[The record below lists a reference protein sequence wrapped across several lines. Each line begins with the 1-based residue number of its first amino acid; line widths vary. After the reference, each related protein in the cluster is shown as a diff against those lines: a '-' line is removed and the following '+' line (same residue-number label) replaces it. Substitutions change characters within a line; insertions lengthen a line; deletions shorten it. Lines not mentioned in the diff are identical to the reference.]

1 MAAGSTRRILSTR
14 IDSLSGLSY
23 INPLWRIDMKQE
35 NSAGRTLTEVVKE
48 LEERQKKNKVVN
60 PILQQVMEQ
69 VTAVQTRMGRIKHKI
84 AVMSGK
90 GGVGKSSVTVNLA
103 NGFASRGYK
112 VGILDVDLSGPC
124 IPKMM
129 GIRDRSLQISPE
141 GAIPAV
147 GLNGIKVAS
156 MELMLPGEDS
166 PVMWKGLWED
176 SAVWRGTV
184 EMSVIRE
191 FISDVNWGAL
201 DLLLIDMPPAS
212 SDKPPIIAQMIPDLD
227 GAVIVTIP
235 SEISQFIV
243 KKSVV
248 FLNREL
254 KIPIIGL
261 IENMSGA
268 VCPHCGE
275 ALELF
280 EGTRGEAGPLQS
292 LGLPL
297 LGRIPFDRRIAMCA
311 DQGRSFMDEH
321 ALTPASQAFRI
332 IIDSLHG
339 LMEQRRTS

>member
-1 MAAGSTRRILSTR
+1 MNQGKS
-14 IDSLSGLSY
+14 D
-23 INPLWRIDMKQE
+23 
-35 NSAGRTLTEVVKE
+35 GRTITEVVKD
-48 LEERQKKNKVVN
+48 LEAQQKKNKVVN
-60 PILQQVMEQ
+60 PVLQQVMDQ
-69 VTAVQTRMGRIKHKI
+69 VAAVQTRMSRIKHKI

-103 NGFASRGYK
+103 HCFTARGYK

-129 GIRDRSLQISPE
+129 GIHERALKITSE
-141 GAIPAV
+141 GAQPAV
-147 GLNGIKVAS
+147 GVNGIKVAS
-156 MELMLPGEDS
+156 MELMLPDEGS

-191 FISDVNWGAL
+191 FISDVNWGPL

-212 SDKPPIIAQMIPDLD
+212 SDKPPIIAQMIPELD

-248 FLNREL
+248 FLSREL

-275 ALELF
+275 AIELF
-280 EGTRGEAGPLQS
+280 EGVQGEDSPLQKM
-292 LGLPL
+292 GLPL
-297 LGRIPFDRRIAMCA
+297 LGRIPFDHRIASCA
-311 DQGRSFMDEH
+311 DHGRSFVDEH
-321 ALTPASQAFRI
+321 PLTPAAQAFRI
-332 IIDSLHG
+332 ITDTLQKQ
-339 LMEQRRTS
+339 MDQRRPS

>member
-1 MAAGSTRRILSTR
+1 
-14 IDSLSGLSY
+14 
-23 INPLWRIDMKQE
+23 MKQGKSE
-35 NSAGRTLTEVVKE
+35 GRTITEVVKD
-48 LEERQKKNKVVN
+48 LEAQQKKNKVVN
-60 PILQQVMEQ
+60 PVLQQVMDQ
-69 VTAVQTRMGRIKHKI
+69 VTAVQTRMSRIKHKI

-103 NGFASRGYK
+103 HCFAARGYK

-129 GIRDRSLQISPE
+129 GIRDRALKITAE
-141 GAIPAV
+141 GALPAV
-147 GLNGIKVAS
+147 GVNGIKVAS
-156 MELMLPGEDS
+156 MELMLPDEGS

-191 FISDVNWGAL
+191 FISDVNWGPL

-212 SDKPPIIAQMIPDLD
+212 SDKPPIIAQMIPELD

-235 SEISQFIV
+235 SAISQFIV

-254 KIPIIGL
+254 KIPMIGL

-268 VCPHCGE
+268 ICPHCGE

-280 EGTRGEAGPLQS
+280 EDASHGESPLQQM
-292 LGLPL
+292 GLPL
-297 LGRIPFDRRIAMCA
+297 LGRVPFDRRIASCA
-311 DQGRSFMDEH
+311 DHGRSFVDEH
-321 ALTPASQAFRI
+321 PLTPAAQAFRI
-332 IIDSLHG
+332 ITDSLQQ
-339 LMEQRRTS
+339 LIEARRPS

>member
-1 MAAGSTRRILSTR
+1 
-14 IDSLSGLSY
+14 
-23 INPLWRIDMKQE
+23 MKQGK
-35 NSAGRTLTEVVKE
+35 SQGRTITEVVKD
-48 LEERQKKNKVVN
+48 LEAQQKKNKVVN
-60 PILQQVMEQ
+60 PVLQQVLEQ
-69 VTAVQTRMGRIKHKI
+69 VAAVQTRMSRIKHKI

-103 NGFASRGYK
+103 HCFTARGYK

-129 GIRDRSLQISPE
+129 GIHERALKITAE
-141 GAIPAV
+141 GAQPAV

-156 MELMLPGEDS
+156 MELMLPSEDS

-191 FISDVNWGAL
+191 FISDVNWGPL

-212 SDKPPIIAQMIPDLD
+212 SDKPPIIAQMIPELD

-248 FLNREL
+248 FLSREL

-275 ALELF
+275 AMELF
-280 EGTRGEAGPLQS
+280 EDASHGESPLKKM
-292 LGLPL
+292 GLPL
-297 LGRIPFDRRIAMCA
+297 LGRVPFDQRIAGCA
-311 DQGRSFMDEH
+311 DHGRSFVDEH
-321 ALTPASQAFRI
+321 PLTPAAQAFRI
-332 IIDSLHG
+332 ITDSLQQHI
-339 LMEQRRTS
+339 ESRRSS

>member
-1 MAAGSTRRILSTR
+1 
-14 IDSLSGLSY
+14 
-23 INPLWRIDMKQE
+23 MKQGKSE
-35 NSAGRTLTEVVKE
+35 GRTITEVVKD
-48 LEERQKKNKVVN
+48 LEAQQKKNKVVN
-60 PILQQVMEQ
+60 PVLQQVLEQ
-69 VTAVQTRMGRIKHKI
+69 VAAVQTRMSQIKHKI

-103 NGFASRGYK
+103 HSFAARGYK

-129 GIRDRSLQISPE
+129 GIHERALKITAE
-141 GAIPAV
+141 GAQPAV

-156 MELMLPGEDS
+156 MELMLPDEGS

-191 FISDVNWGAL
+191 FISDVNWGPL

-212 SDKPPIIAQMIPDLD
+212 SDKPPIISQMIPDLD

-248 FLNREL
+248 FLSREL

-268 VCPHCGE
+268 ICPHCGE

-280 EGTRGEAGPLQS
+280 EDASHGESPLQKM
-292 LGLPL
+292 GLPL
-297 LGRIPFDRRIAMCA
+297 LGRVPFDRRIASCA
-311 DQGRSFMDEH
+311 DHGRSFVDEH
-321 ALTPASQAFRI
+321 PLTPAAQAFRI
-332 IIDSLHG
+332 ITDSLQHHI
-339 LMEQRRTS
+339 ESRRPS

>member
-1 MAAGSTRRILSTR
+1 
-14 IDSLSGLSY
+14 
-23 INPLWRIDMKQE
+23 MKQGKSE
-35 NSAGRTLTEVVKE
+35 ERTITEVVKD
-48 LEERQKKNKVVN
+48 LEAQQKKNKVVN
-60 PILQQVMEQ
+60 PILQQVMDQ
-69 VTAVQTRMGRIKHKI
+69 VVAVQTRMGRIKHKI

-103 NGFASRGYK
+103 NSFVARGYK

-124 IPKMM
+124 IPKMT
-129 GIRDRSLQISPE
+129 GIRERALKITAE
-141 GAIPAV
+141 GALPAV

-156 MELMLPGEDS
+156 MELMLPNDGS

-191 FISDVNWGAL
+191 FISDVNWGPL

-254 KIPIIGL
+254 HIPIIGL

-268 VCPHCGE
+268 ICPHCGE

-280 EGTRGEAGPLQS
+280 EDASHGESPLQKM
-292 LGLPL
+292 GLPL
-297 LGRIPFDRRIAMCA
+297 LGRIPFDRRIASCA
-311 DQGRSFMDEH
+311 DQGRSFTDEH
-321 ALTPASQAFRI
+321 PHTPASQAFSLI
-332 IIDSLHG
+332 TESLHRQ
-339 LMEQRRTS
+339 MEQRRTP

>member
-1 MAAGSTRRILSTR
+1 
-14 IDSLSGLSY
+14 
-23 INPLWRIDMKQE
+23 MKPGKLE
-35 NSAGRTLTEVVKE
+35 GRTITEVVKD
-48 LEERQKKNKVVN
+48 LEAQQKKNKVVN
-60 PILQQVMEQ
+60 PVLQQVLEQ
-69 VTAVQTRMGRIKHKI
+69 VAAVQTRMSRIKHKI

-103 NGFASRGYK
+103 HSFAARGYK

-129 GIRDRSLQISPE
+129 GVRDRTLTITPE
-141 GAIPAV
+141 GAQPAV
-147 GLNGIKVAS
+147 GVNGIKVAS
-156 MELMLPGEDS
+156 MELMLQDEGS

-191 FISDVNWGAL
+191 FISDVNWGSL

-243 KKSVV
+243 RKSVV
-248 FLNREL
+248 FLSREL
-254 KIPIIGL
+254 HIPIIGL
-261 IENMSGA
+261 IENMSGTL
-268 VCPHCGE
+268 CPHCGD

-280 EGTRGEAGPLQS
+280 EDASHGESPLQKM
-292 LGLPL
+292 GLPL
-297 LGRIPFDRRIAMCA
+297 LGRVPFDRRIASCA
-311 DQGRSFMDEH
+311 DHGRSFVDEH
-321 ALTPASQAFRI
+321 PLTPAAQAFRI
-332 IIDSLHG
+332 ITDALQHHIES
-339 LMEQRRTS
+339 RRPS

>member
-1 MAAGSTRRILSTR
+1 
-14 IDSLSGLSY
+14 
-23 INPLWRIDMKQE
+23 MKQGKSE
-35 NSAGRTLTEVVKE
+35 GRTITEVVKD
-48 LEERQKKNKVVN
+48 LEAQQKKNKVVN
-60 PILQQVMEQ
+60 PVLQQVLEQ
-69 VTAVQTRMGRIKHKI
+69 VAAVQTRMGRIKHKI

-103 NGFASRGYK
+103 NSFTARGYK

-124 IPKMM
+124 SPKMM
-129 GIRDRSLQISPE
+129 GIRERSLKITAE
-141 GAIPAV
+141 GALPAV

-156 MELMLPGEDS
+156 MELMLPSEGS

-191 FISDVNWGAL
+191 FISDVNWGPL

-212 SDKPPIIAQMIPDLD
+212 SDKPPIISQMIPDLD

-254 KIPIIGL
+254 HIPILGL

-280 EGTRGEAGPLQS
+280 EDASHGESPLQKM
-292 LGLPL
+292 GLPL
-297 LGRIPFDRRIAMCA
+297 LGRVPFDRRIAGCA
-311 DQGRSFMDEH
+311 DKGRSFVDEH
-321 ALTPASQAFRI
+321 PLTPAAQAFRI
-332 IIDSLHG
+332 ITDSLQQHI
-339 LMEQRRTS
+339 ESRRAS

>member
-1 MAAGSTRRILSTR
+1 
-14 IDSLSGLSY
+14 
-23 INPLWRIDMKQE
+23 MKQGKSE
-35 NSAGRTLTEVVKE
+35 VRTITEVVKD
-48 LEERQKKNKVVN
+48 LEAQQKKNKVVN
-60 PILQQVMEQ
+60 PILRQVMDQ
-69 VTAVQTRMGRIKHKI
+69 VAAVQTRMGRIKHKI

-103 NGFASRGYK
+103 NSFVARGYK

-124 IPKMM
+124 IPKMT
-129 GIRDRSLQISPE
+129 GIRERALKITAE
-141 GAIPAV
+141 GALPAV

-156 MELMLPGEDS
+156 MELMLPSEGS

-191 FISDVNWGAL
+191 FISDVNWGPL

-248 FLNREL
+248 FLSREL
-254 KIPIIGL
+254 HIPIIGL

-268 VCPHCGE
+268 ICPHCGE

-280 EGTRGEAGPLQS
+280 EDASHGESPLQKM
-292 LGLPL
+292 GLPL
-297 LGRIPFDRRIAMCA
+297 LGRIPFDRRIASSA
-311 DQGRSFMDEH
+311 DQGRSFTDEH
-321 ALTPASQAFRI
+321 PHTPASQAFRLI
-332 IIDSLHG
+332 TESLHRQ
-339 LMEQRRTS
+339 MEQRRSP